1 MPITHLVPPARRQ
14 EKGVKGL
21 FKNPLIRL
29 LAINWL
35 IGLFTTLLICGG
47 ILFTN
52 AAGMQ
57 DLILNSENPLVPLA
71 LLFFGLLITICSV
84 AMGAAVMSLPRED
97 LGDDPDR

>member
-1 MPITHLVPPARRQ
+1 MPITNLVPPHRRQ

-21 FKNPLIRL
+21 LKNPLIRL

-35 IGLFTTLLICGG
+35 IGLFTTILICTG
-47 ILFTN
+47 ILWTN

-57 DLILNSENPLVPLA
+57 ELILNSENPVVPLA

-84 AMGAAVMSLPRED
+84 VMGAAVMSLPRED